1 MGVVSAQH
9 QEEHTGQVVTSS
21 TTKQANIPLP
31 CNGTSQRALAQSPS
45 HTCQLRALAERAR
58 RGGQF
63 FYTETPPKRVWTA
76 RSCDISIDAKMQRF
90 GNYGGTFRDLEL
102 QLLQA
107 STMFVLDRVQ
117 NSELGL
123 RAFAVRAL
131 VQVERNRRSGNII
144 IISGPLWTRQPLS
157 T

>member
-1 MGVVSAQH
+1 MVSAQH

-45 HTCQLRALAERAR
+45 YTCQLRALAERAQEVDR
-58 RGGQF
+58 K
-63 FYTETPPKRVWTA
+63 E
-76 RSCDISIDAKMQRF
+76 F
-90 GNYGGTFRDLEL
+90 GPQGVVTFRPTQKRNDLEISEVPSCEKFHNYYTRDW
-102 QLLQA
+102 QC
-107 STMFVLDRVQ
+107 TMFVLDRVQ

-123 RAFAVRAL
+123 RAFAERAL

>member
-9 QEEHTGQVVTSS
+9 QEEHTVQVVTSS

-45 HTCQLRALAERAR
+45 YTCQLRALAERAQEVDR
-58 RGGQF
+58 K
-63 FYTETPPKRVWTA
+63 E
-76 RSCDISIDAKMQRF
+76 F
-90 GNYGGTFRDLEL
+90 GPQGVVTFRPTQKRNDLEISEVPSCEKFHNYYTRDW
-102 QLLQA
+102 QC
-107 STMFVLDRVQ
+107 TMFVLDRVQ

-123 RAFAVRAL
+123 RAFAERAL